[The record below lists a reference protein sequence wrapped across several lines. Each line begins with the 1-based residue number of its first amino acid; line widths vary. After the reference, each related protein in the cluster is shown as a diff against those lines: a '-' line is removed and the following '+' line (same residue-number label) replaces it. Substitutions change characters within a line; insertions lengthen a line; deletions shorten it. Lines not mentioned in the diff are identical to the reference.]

1 MEKQTS
7 ACAIYDCGTCE
18 YLASGA
24 CPGCATGNQQL
35 HGSDGGDCC
44 GVYSCVHNHDME
56 SCADCQETACALR
69 RSVQSICPL
78 RGKFENKRWWAGR
91 MSRILEGRGQ
101 SKPEGEAISEKVV
114 NRLRWYLTVLDL
126 FTAEGAEVVSSW
138 QIAER
143 VGVHAALI
151 RKDLSRFGEF
161 GTPSSG
167 YRVDVL
173 RAGISEILGLDKPC
187 VMVWIGAC
195 AFRHHYDALMALGR
209 YNRRIVAVF
218 DVAESDIGTRIGD
231 YVVLPVSEL
240 VERTAGLSIAA
251 ATVAVPGPYAQ
262 SVARTLAGM
271 GVKGILNLSGEVLVL
286 PDQVR
291 LCSLDMAGELLELS
305 HYCG

>member
-1 MEKQTS
+1 
-7 ACAIYDCGTCE
+7 
-18 YLASGA
+18 
-24 CPGCATGNQQL
+24 
-35 HGSDGGDCC
+35 
-44 GVYSCVHNHDME
+44 
-56 SCADCQETACALR
+56 
-69 RSVQSICPL
+69 
-78 RGKFENKRWWAGR
+78 
-91 MSRILEGRGQ
+91 MSRILESRGR
-101 SKPEGEAISEKVV
+101 SKPEEEAISEKVV

-126 FTAEGAEVVSSW
+126 FTAEGQEVVSSW

-167 YRVDVL
+167 YKIEVL
-173 RAGISEILGLDKPC
+173 RNRISEILGLDKPC
-187 VMVWIGAC
+187 VVVWIGAC

-218 DVAESDIGTRIGD
+218 DVLDHEVGTRIGD

-240 VERTAGLSIAA
+240 MERTAGLNISAA
-251 ATVAVPGPYAQ
+251 AIAVPGMHAQ
-262 SVARTLAGM
+262 SVARTLAEM

-291 LCSLDMAGELLELS
+291 VCSLDMAGELLELS